1 MSEVRRKKLALVFPY
16 APAYRQA
23 IYELIDDD
31 FSPEWWFAGNAQRP
45 LKQYDYSRL
54 RKCSLSMRERKV
66 AGPVERYSR
75 FPAKELSDF
84 QYLIMPGVIRNI
96 TIWKALI
103 KAWLRPKTN
112 PAIWLW
118 THGWYGK
125 ENWIE
130 RLIKK
135 VYFALPAGVLVYGEY
150 ARNLMIDNGVK
161 ADKIKIIANSLD
173 YDTQLAL
180 RNCITPSPVYREI
193 FGNRD
198 PVIIFLGRLTKCK
211 ELDRLIN
218 AVAMLDKNGPRCNLM
233 LVGDGEMRQQ
243 LEQQVNDLSLNRRVH
258 FAGASYDEQKN
269 AEYIYNADVCVS
281 PGNVGLTAI
290 HTMMFGTPVLTHDTF
305 KYQMP
310 EFEAIR
316 PGLTGDFFRFRDT
329 DDMARSIAGWL
340 SRHTDGRE
348 TIRRNCYA
356 EIDGKWNPYA
366 QMRTLHEIMG

>member
-1 MSEVRRKKLALVFPY
+1 
-16 APAYRQA
+16 
-23 IYELIDDD
+23 
-31 FSPEWWFAGNAQRP
+31 
-45 LKQYDYSRL
+45 
-54 RKCSLSMRERKV
+54 MRERKV